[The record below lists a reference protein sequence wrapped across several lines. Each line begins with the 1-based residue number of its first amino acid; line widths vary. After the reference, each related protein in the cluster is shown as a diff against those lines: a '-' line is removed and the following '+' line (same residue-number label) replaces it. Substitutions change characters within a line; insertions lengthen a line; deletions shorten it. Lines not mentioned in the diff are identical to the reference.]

1 MQGRRKNWFTGFFDL
16 SNWSAGISKKSVDT
30 IEHLSTTNYWKAIP
44 DADIKRYYFGIY
56 YNPDIWIIRITTA
69 WKELNNNYTNILQDC
84 VLCVL
89 CICVWI
95 LSFHLRNLSE
105 KFEILREGRKEE
117 GRKRR
122 NKILILLF
130 LFEKD

>member
-84 VLCVL
+84 VHFIVPLKKF
-89 CICVWI
+89 IRKIWNSKRRKKRRRKEEKKQNSNPS
-95 LSFHLRNLSE
+95 LS
-105 KFEILREGRKEE
+105 LREGLK
-117 GRKRR
+117 KL
-122 NKILILLF
+122 KLS
-130 LFEKD
+130 